1 MLHSGAG
8 GTGVSL
14 TTHVPLEQTGLAA
27 GQSELMLHSGAGG
40 TGVSLAIHVPLE
52 QTGLAA
58 GQSELVLHSGAGG
71 AGVSLATHVPLAQTG
86 LVAGQSAL
94 VKHSAVGET
103 LQVPLEQPKGHNLS
117 VVLPV
122 SISHLSSDAP
132 PSSQTSSLHQG
143 KASSSLSIPLPQL
156 VRESAMSATESVKIL
171 GVCFMRTPIDN
182 GLICLKHLNMGKL
195 ICFSLFERRFETS
208 IIVAKTNGRVT
219 KMCAFG
225 AHVWWAWKMCAFGA
239 HFQGALR

>member
-1 MLHSGAG
+1 
-8 GTGVSL
+8 
-14 TTHVPLEQTGLAA
+14 
-27 GQSELMLHSGAGG
+27 MLHSGAGG

-71 AGVSLATHVPLAQTG
+71 AGVSLATHAPLAQTG

-171 GVCFMRTPIDN
+171 GVCFMRTPVDN

-239 HFQGALR
+239 QFQGALR